1 MPKVIGLE
9 WDEATAFE
17 IQNKGWY
24 EQAKLQKDDGT
35 LVPLSFW
42 DPIRLRHELEADF
55 KSGRKYFAERNLII
69 LPRLGEDAIRHAIS
83 ELLSQ
88 GFFEQ

>member
-1 MPKVIGLE
+1 MPKIIGLD
-9 WDEATAFE
+9 WDAATAYD

-42 DPIRLRHELEADF
+42 DPVRLRQELEEDF
-55 KSGRKYFAERNLII
+55 RSGRKYFAEPNLII
-69 LPRLGEDAIRHAIS
+69 LPQLTEDAIRATID
-83 ELLSQ
+83 ELMAK
-88 GFFEQ
+88 GFF